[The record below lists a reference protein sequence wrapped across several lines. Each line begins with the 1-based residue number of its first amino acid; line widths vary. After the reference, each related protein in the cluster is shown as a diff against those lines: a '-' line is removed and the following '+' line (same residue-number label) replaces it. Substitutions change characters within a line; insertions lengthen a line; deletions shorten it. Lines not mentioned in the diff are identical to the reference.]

1 MDIDT
6 IFLLVTL
13 AVSGAG
19 AAFAFWRRYLTMF
32 AAIIS
37 VGLAVLLV
45 SVTGWP
51 WALTVACAFIVTS
64 WLSSVRF
71 RKAGQARHPPRDVR
85 QLLANSAL
93 IILLTLGYGIVL
105 PGSPLLLAAFLGCVA
120 AVSGDTWASS
130 VPRLSAQQPWSL
142 RTGKRVA
149 AGTPGAITLLGLLLS
164 GCAGA
169 FAVGCF
175 WVFTSYF
182 SYWPGGGER
191 LQHLLIAAVL
201 GGVLGA
207 LADSWLGTFCQAL
220 YQDAEGGIN
229 DNPND
234 ADGRPS
240 RYLRGWRWLSNDIV
254 NLLNSIAG
262 AAVAAGYWY
271 LFAS

>member
-6 IFLLVTL
+6 VFLLVTL

-32 AAIIS
+32 AALIS
-37 VGLAVLLV
+37 VGFALLLV

-51 WALTVACAFIVTS
+51 WALTVASAFIVTS
-64 WLSSVRF
+64 WLSSIRS
-71 RKAGQARHPPRDVR
+71 RKAGQARHPPRDVG
-85 QLLANSAL
+85 QLLANSVV
-93 IILLTLGYGIVL
+93 IILLTLGYGIVW

-130 VPRLSAQQPWSL
+130 VPRLSTQQPWSL

-149 AGTPGAITLLGLLLS
+149 IGTPGAVTLMGLLLS
-164 GCAGA
+164 ACAGV
-169 FAVGCF
+169 FAIGCY
-175 WVFTSYF
+175 WAFTSYF
-182 SYWPGGGER
+182 SYWPGSSER
-191 LQHLLIAAVL
+191 LQHLMIAAVL
-201 GGVLGA
+201 GGLLGA

-220 YQDAEGGIN
+220 YRRADGGIS

-240 RYLRGWRWLSNDIV
+240 SYLGGWRWLSNDIV
-254 NLLNSIAG
+254 NLLNSICG
-262 AAVAAGYWY
+262 AAAAAAYWY
-271 LFAS
+271 LLAS